1 MEIYIGVG
9 NDRIRLPVLPESFEL
24 TVDNLNSVVNVNAIG
39 DINLIGKTGLK
50 EISFSSFFPVQDYYF
65 NEYSNPMKPFQ
76 FISKLEGWRT
86 SGKPVRVIITKTH
99 INLEMAIES
108 FSYGERDGTKDVY
121 YTIELKEYK
130 RLKTKTVAKVK
141 VPVPKR
147 PVKPK
152 KKKKRK
158 TYVVKRGDNL
168 WNIAKKYYGNGSQWK
183 KIYNQNKKV
192 IGSNP
197 NLIYPGQKYV
207 IP

>member
-9 NDRIRLPVLPESFEL
+9 NDRIRLPILPESFEL

-76 FISKLEGWRT
+76 FISKLESWRL
-86 SGKPVRVIITKTH
+86 SGKPVRVIVTRTH

-108 FSYGERDGTKDVY
+108 FNYGERDGTKDVY
-121 YTIELKEYK
+121 YTITFKEYK
-130 RLKTKTVAKVK
+130 RLKTKTVAKV
-141 VPVPKR
+141 PQPKR

-152 KKKKRK
+152 PKNK
-158 TYVVKRGDNL
+158 TYIVKRGDNL
-168 WNIAKKYYGNGSQWK
+168 WNIAKKKYGKGSEWR
-183 KIYNQNKKV
+183 KIYNRNKKV

>member
-9 NDRIRLPVLPESFEL
+9 NDRIRLPVLPASFEL

-65 NEYSNPMKPFQ
+65 NEYSNPMKPFR
-76 FISKLEGWRT
+76 FISKLESWRL
-86 SGKPVRVIITKTH
+86 SGKPVRVIVTRTH

-108 FSYGERDGTKDVY
+108 FRYGEKDGTKDVY
-121 YTIELKEYK
+121 YTIAFKEYR
-130 RLKTKTVAKVK
+130 RLKTRTVAKVK
-141 VPVPKR
+141 TPQPKR

-152 KKKKRK
+152 PKNK
-158 TYVVKRGDNL
+158 TYIVKRGDNL
-168 WNIAKKYYGNGSQWK
+168 WNIAKKHYGKGSEWR
-183 KIYNQNKKV
+183 KIYNRNKKV

>member
-1 MEIYIGVG
+1 MEIYISVG
-9 NDRIRLPVLPESFEL
+9 DDRLRLPVLPESFEL
-24 TVDNLNSVVNVNAIG
+24 TVGNLNEVVNVNSVG
-39 DINLIGKTGLK
+39 EINLIGKTGLK
-50 EISFSSFFPVQDYYF
+50 EIGFSSFFPAQDYYF
-65 NEYSNPMKPFQ
+65 NEYNNPMKPLG
-76 FISKLEGWRT
+76 FISKLEGWRL
-86 SGKPVRVIITKTH
+86 SGNPARVIVTRTH

-108 FSYGERDGTKDVY
+108 FSYGEKDGTKDVY
-121 YTIELKEYK
+121 YTINFKEYK
-130 RLKTKTVAKVK
+130 RLKTKTVAKV
-141 VPVPKR
+141 PQPQR

-152 KKKKRK
+152 PKNK

-168 WNIAKKYYGNGSQWK
+168 WNIAKKYYGKGNQWQ